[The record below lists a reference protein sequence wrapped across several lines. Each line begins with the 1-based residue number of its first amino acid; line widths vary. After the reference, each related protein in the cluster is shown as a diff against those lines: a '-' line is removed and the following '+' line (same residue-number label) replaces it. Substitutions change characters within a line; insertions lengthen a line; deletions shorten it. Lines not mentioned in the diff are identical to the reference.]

1 MKPLDGVRI
10 VSIEQFAA
18 GPYGTMLLAGMGAE
32 VIRVENASA
41 GGDPAR
47 QTGPYLLGDA
57 DSQYFQ
63 TWNLNKR
70 SVCLDLKSPEGRH
83 AFEALA
89 AKADA
94 VVNNLRGDQP
104 AKLGLDYA
112 RLGSIKPNLVCAHI
126 SAYGRDNTRA
136 AWPGYDYL
144 MQAETGL
151 MSLTGDPDSPP
162 VRAGAPSPIDYAT
175 GMTAM
180 VGLLGALIGA
190 MRTGKGCDV
199 DICLFDVA
207 THQLGYV
214 ATWGL
219 NEETT
224 VERQSRSGHLSL
236 APVQT
241 FMTADGWLFIM
252 CMTDKFWGVLLDV
265 LDRPDLGADP
275 RFATPAARFDHR
287 DDLTQ
292 VLDEIFRAASTDHW
306 IAALSGRLPVAPVLS
321 VRQAL
326 DNPFLAE
333 ARLVQTAPHPINPN
347 LKVLASPIKINGE
360 RSAAT
365 VCPALGADNASLLG
379 RSFAGDKLAR
389 RG

>member
-32 VIRVENASA
+32 VIRVENAAA

-47 QTGPYLLGDA
+47 RTGPYLLGEA

-70 SVCLDLKSPEGRH
+70 SVCLDLKSPEGRQ

-89 AKADA
+89 ATADA

-104 AKLGLDYA
+104 AKLGLDHA
-112 RLGSIKPNLVCAHI
+112 RLGLIKPSLVCAHI

-151 MSLTGDPDSPP
+151 MSLTGEPDSPP
-162 VRAGAPSPIDYAT
+162 SRAGAPSPIDYAT

-180 VGLLGALIGA
+180 VGLLGALVGA

-207 THQLGYV
+207 MHQLGYV

-219 NEETT
+219 NEGTT
-224 VERQSRSGHLSL
+224 VERKTRSGHLSL

-252 CMTDKFWGVLLDV
+252 CMTDKFWGVLLDI
-265 LDRPDLGADP
+265 LGRPGLRTDP
-275 RFATPAARFDHR
+275 RFAEPGSRFDHR
-287 DDLTQ
+287 DELTH
-292 VLDEIFRAASTDHW
+292 VLDQIFQTQSTDHW
-306 IAALSGRLPVAPVLS
+306 IGALSGKLPVAPVLT

-326 DNPFLAE
+326 DNPFLTE
-333 ARLVQTAPHPINPN
+333 SRMVQPAPHPFSPGFE
-347 LKVLASPIKINGE
+347 VLASPIKINGE
-360 RSAAT
+360 RSATA
-365 VCPALGADNASLLG
+365 VCPPLGADNSSLLG
-379 RSFAGDKLAR
+379 RGFAENKPAW
-389 RG
+389 